1 MMSEQY
7 HVTFFPG
14 FVCLP
19 RYVYLNSNTINTQA
33 ASTSLTSSSYT
44 SSSKP
49 IQLSN
54 SIPNP
59 TKITHFSSATIPQ
72 QSSCLESSTRSR
84 PPSLVTS
91 TQQKLRLLAMAAA
104 VSASHLLQ
112 STSASWTNDISPSE
126 YGHTGSGTTHGGG
139 LTGSGTTTS
148 GPHHSNIENKID
160 PRVDSGKSD
169 FCQVCIEID
178 H

>member
-1 MMSEQY
+1 MSEQY

-33 ASTSLTSSSYT
+33 PSTSSSYT

-59 TKITHFSSATIPQ
+59 TKITHFSCATIPQ

-112 STSASWTNDISPSE
+112 STSASWTNDISSSE
-126 YGHTGSGTTHGGG
+126 YGHTGSGTTHG
-139 LTGSGTTTS
+139 TGYGSTGTHNTA
-148 GPHHSNIENKID
+148 GPHSSNLANKAD
-160 PRVDSGKSD
+160 PRVDSDRGM
-169 FCQVCIEID
+169 
-178 H
+178 